1 MYFTLG
7 TIVTSKNQRMKSWPN
22 CLARWMMIWYETIMM
37 VIKSVSFK
45 NMAQIQQFLVS
56 ILKQLQYKSRD
67 SYYMKIVG
75 FMPCF

>member
-1 MYFTLG
+1 
-7 TIVTSKNQRMKSWPN
+7 
-22 CLARWMMIWYETIMM
+22 M

-67 SYYMKIVG
+67 SYYMKIYAM
-75 FMPCF
+75 FLNETDLITIKYTKEN